1 MKRTPLHSVHARI
14 GAKFL
19 NTFGWEIPATF
30 SDVST
35 EYLAARDGV
44 IIIDRSYLGRFKV
57 TGKDSLDL
65 LNRLS
70 SNAVDP
76 LPAGTGKATILTTNK
91 GRVIDLLHL
100 FARDNHQL
108 MITSPQTV
116 KRVAEWIEMY
126 TFLEEVN
133 FEEIMETTAMIGL
146 LGPQASSLLESLGI
160 LSSELEPYASTDV
173 YVGDIPVSLL
183 RSDPLG
189 AIGYDLILPANAA
202 AAFWKILAVA
212 GAVPL
217 GETAFDLLRIESG
230 IPRHGYEISEAV
242 NPWEMN
248 LQEFIDFE
256 KGCYIGQEVVLR
268 LNTYKKVQRSLVAL
282 SFSTNAEITPGE
294 KLQSLQEEDNQKDA
308 GIVTSVAWRTNPRS
322 VKGELIGLGI
332 VKRVF
337 AVAGTKLRI
346 RGQQV
351 VVTVQDSSARRFDA
365 T

>member
-1 MKRTPLHSVHARI
+1 MKRTPLHSVHA
-14 GAKFL
+14 GMDAKFTE
-19 NTFGWEIPATF
+19 TFGWEIPASF

-44 IIIDRSYLGRFKV
+44 VVIDRSYLGRFKV
-57 TGKDSLDL
+57 TGKDALDL

-76 LPAGTGKATILTTNK
+76 LPCGTGKATILTTNK

-100 FARDNHQL
+100 FARDSHQL
-108 MITSPQTV
+108 MVTSPQTV

-133 FEEIMETTAMIGL
+133 FEEIMGNTAMIGL

-160 LSSELEPYASTDV
+160 RTSELEPYASTDV
-173 YVGDIPVSLL
+173 NVGGITVTLL

-189 AIGYDLILPANAA
+189 AVGYDLILPAKAA
-202 AAFWKILAVA
+202 SDFWETLIGA

-230 IPRHGYEISEAV
+230 IPRHGREISEAV

-248 LQEFIDFE
+248 FEKFIDFE

-282 SFSTNAEITPGE
+282 SFSTDAEITFGE
-294 KLQSLQEEDNQKDA
+294 KLHSIQEDSEKDA
-308 GIVTSVAWRTNPRS
+308 GTVTSVAWRTNPHSIKR
-322 VKGELIGLGI
+322 ELIGLGV
-332 VKRVF
+332 VKKVY
-337 AVAGTKLRI
+337 AVAGTKLGI
-346 RGQQV
+346 RGQQA
-351 VVTVQDSSARRFDA
+351 VVTVQGFAARRFDA